1 MTPEQASFLLHEVLL
16 PQIENE
22 HKTTRR
28 LLAAL
33 PSGKGEYRP
42 HEKCMTAWQLATHI
56 VTSQI
61 FFLEG
66 IAAGKFERGSP
77 LPESITTPEQ
87 LLEWDEE
94 HFAKAVAALKAAK
107 GEDLVK
113 ELNFMNVFTWPA
125 VTFAQL
131 SGNHTI
137 HHRGQL
143 SSYIRPMGGKVP
155 GIYGPSG
162 DTAVPASA

>member
-28 LLAAL
+28 LIEAL
-33 PSGKGEYRP
+33 PSGKGEYKP

-66 IAAGKFERGSP
+66 FASGKFERG
-77 LPESITTPEQ
+77 
-87 LLEWDEE
+87 
-94 HFAKAVAALKAAK
+94 ARAAGIDCDSRATS
-107 GEDLVK
+107 D
-113 ELNFMNVFTWPA
+113 
-125 VTFAQL
+125 
-131 SGNHTI
+131 
-137 HHRGQL
+137 
-143 SSYIRPMGGKVP
+143 MG
-155 GIYGPSG
+155 
-162 DTAVPASA
+162 

>member
-1 MTPEQASFLLHEVLL
+1 MTPEQASFLMHEVLL

-28 LLAAL
+28 LIEAL
-33 PSGKGEYRP
+33 PSGKTEYKS
-42 HEKCMTAWQLATHI
+42 HENNMSAWQLATHI

-66 IAAGKFERGSP
+66 IAAGKFERGAP

-94 HFAKAVAALKAAK
+94 HFAKAIAGLKGAK

-113 ELNFMNVFTWPA
+113 ELNFMNAFVWPA

-131 SGNHTI
+131 SCSHTI

-143 SSYIRPMGGKVP
+143 STCVRPMGGKVP

-162 DTAVPASA
+162 DTAKPATA

>member
-1 MTPEQASFLLHEVLL
+1 MTPEQATFLLHEILL

-33 PSGKGEYRP
+33 PSGKGEYKP
-42 HEKCMTAWQLATHI
+42 HDKCMTAWELATHI

-66 IAAGKFERGSP
+66 IAAGKFERGAP

-94 HFAKAVAALKAAK
+94 NFGKAVDRVKAMSP
-107 GEDLVK
+107 EDLAN
-113 ELNFMNVFTWPA
+113 EISF
-125 VTFAQL
+125 
-131 SGNHTI
+131 
-137 HHRGQL
+137 
-143 SSYIRPMGGKVP
+143 
-155 GIYGPSG
+155 
-162 DTAVPASA
+162 

>member
-1 MTPEQASFLLHEVLL
+1 MTPEQASFLMHEILI

-28 LLAAL
+28 LIAAL
-33 PSGKGEYRP
+33 PSGKGDYKP
-42 HEKCMTAWQLATHI
+42 HENNMSAWQLASHI

-94 HFAKAVAALKAAK
+94 HFGKALGALRGAK

-113 ELNFMNVFTWPA
+113 ELNFMNVFMFPA
-125 VTFAQL
+125 VSYAQL
-131 SGNHTI
+131 MCSHSI

-143 SSYIRPMGGKVP
+143 SSYVRPMGGKVP

-162 DTAVPASA
+162 DTAVPATA